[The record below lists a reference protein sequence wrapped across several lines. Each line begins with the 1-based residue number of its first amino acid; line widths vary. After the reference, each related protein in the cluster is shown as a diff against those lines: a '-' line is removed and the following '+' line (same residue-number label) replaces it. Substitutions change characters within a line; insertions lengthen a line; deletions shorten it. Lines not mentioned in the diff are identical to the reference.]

1 MVEDGCE
8 GEGTLDVLNDV
19 VSFYP
24 GEINIQ
30 SFEYQGMPLMLRAYV
45 KDIKS
50 DGSYVFAMHD
60 MITEYEDDVRV
71 NDLFYNSRL
80 TCLLSNQVPGVP
92 RIPAVSSEGFSVSVA
107 PAPGMELSDL
117 KKGMIV
123 EVDNITEGSNGYLYA
138 TFLRESPESR
148 FGITEAFHQLMRG
161 YANNEV
167 YNPKEE
173 KMNWKMPSA

>member
-24 GEINIQ
+24 GEINTQ

-71 NDLFYNSRL
+71 NDLSTTPVSPVCCLTRCRACLAFRLSAAKVSLSPWLQPPAWNS
-80 TCLLSNQVPGVP
+80 
-92 RIPAVSSEGFSVSVA
+92 
-107 PAPGMELSDL
+107 
-117 KKGMIV
+117 
-123 EVDNITEGSNGYLYA
+123 A
-138 TFLRESPESR
+138 T
-148 FGITEAFHQLMRG
+148 
-161 YANNEV
+161 
-167 YNPKEE
+167 
-173 KMNWKMPSA
+173 